1 MLTKLLKYELRDT
14 AHTLVPIGLGVL
26 ALSMLTALAHCFA
39 RSTPQITDST
49 LYVIITIAIELF
61 TMLGFVVVLVACM
74 AVTLSHF
81 FRLLGSQGYLML
93 SLPATPFQ
101 HIASKLIGALLS
113 LATTIVLLMVCDG
126 MISAGMGETII
137 FLSSGNFLASLGAF
151 AYGLLVLVLLAG
163 GGFLFVYLC
172 IAIAGHWPQQRL
184 LASIVTYFVLTFV
197 LQVVGIMLLMLTV
210 YALAPHLENF
220 SIMLM
225 RLDPSNMTGILY
237 AVGAGFV
244 LILAA
249 FDAML
254 WAATQYLI
262 TKKLNLP

>member
-26 ALSMLTALAHCFA
+26 ALSMLTALANCLA
-39 RSTPQITDST
+39 RSIPQVTDST
-49 LYVIITIAIELF
+49 LYVIVSSAIEIF
-61 TMLGFVVVLVACM
+61 TMLGFVVLMVACM
-74 AVTLSHF
+74 AVSLSHF

-101 HIASKLIGALLS
+101 HIAAKLIAALLS
-113 LATTIVLLMVCDG
+113 LVATFALMIVCDG
-126 MISAGMGETII
+126 MISAGMGETIV
-137 FLSSGNFLASLGAF
+137 FHFSDNFLASLGAF

-197 LQVVGIMLLMLTV
+197 LQVVGLILLVLTV
-210 YALAPHLENF
+210 YAFAPHLENF

>member
-14 AHTLVPIGLGVL
+14 AHTLIPIGMGVL
-26 ALSMLTALAHCFA
+26 ALSMLTALANCLA
-39 RSTPQITDST
+39 RSNPQIAKLS
-49 LYVIITIAIELF
+49 LYMIASAAIEMF

-74 AVTLSHF
+74 AVTLSRF

-93 SLPATPFQ
+93 TLPATPFQ

-113 LATTIVLLMVCDG
+113 LVATLVLLVLCG
-126 MISAGMGETII
+126 GIISAGMGETIV
-137 FLSSGNFLASLGAF
+137 FHFSDNFLASLGTF
-151 AYGLLVLVLLAG
+151 AYVLLVFVLLAG
-163 GGFLFVYLC
+163 GGFLFIYLC

-184 LASIVTYFVLTFV
+184 LASIVTYFALTFV
-197 LQVVGIMLLMLTV
+197 LQFVGLILLTLTG
-210 YALAPHLENF
+210 YALATHLESF
-220 SIMLM
+220 SLML
-225 RLDPSNMTGILY
+225 RSLDPNNMTGILY